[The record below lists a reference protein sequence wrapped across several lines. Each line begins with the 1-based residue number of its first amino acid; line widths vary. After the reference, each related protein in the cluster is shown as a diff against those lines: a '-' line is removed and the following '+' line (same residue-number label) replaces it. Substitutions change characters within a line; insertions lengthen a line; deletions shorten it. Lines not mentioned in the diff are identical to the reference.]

1 MQPTCNATTTGW
13 HRRFPTTVTG
23 NSTGTLDPTDF
34 SSASV
39 TVLNGSRCNTTATSS
54 CGKATRAGRR
64 LRPVRA

>member
-1 MQPTCNATTTGW
+1 
-13 HRRFPTTVTG
+13 
-23 NSTGTLDPTDF
+23 
-34 SSASV
+34 V